1 MARKYTSLSLEERT
15 QMQLLREQNL
25 SCRAIALQLK
35 RAPSSVTR
43 EFARNRNLSGH
54 YVASSAQH
62 HSHRRRCT
70 AKATTRK
77 LGARMD
83 SPLGLHV
90 RQELLAWRSPQQIA
104 GRLKAMPDS
113 NLGTISH
120 ESIYRAIY
128 VLSRGELRSAL
139 VESLRRSHT
148 KRMPRARGKTRASIL
163 PNIVGIDQRPSEADS
178 REVPG
183 HWEADLIKGAYNRSG
198 VGTLIERTSRLV
210 LLAHLDGCTAEDALA
225 GFTRRLNTVPAPLR
239 KTLAYDRGVE
249 MALHEQLTQRTGIE
263 VYFCDP
269 HSPWQRACNENL
281 NGLLRQYLP
290 KGMDLSTV
298 SHQKL
303 LQIQESLNNRPRKIL
318 GFKTPNEV
326 YKELLEKL
334 NKSAPESF
342 LNVHSEHNSSVALQ
356 Q

>member
-1 MARKYTSLSLEERT
+1 VQHNQAKKGVAKMGNRYTTISLEERT

-35 RAPSSVTR
+35 RSTSTVTR
-43 EFARNRNLSGH
+43 EFARNRNRSGS
-54 YVASSAQH
+54 YVACSAQR
-62 HSHRRRCT
+62 HSQRRRAA
-70 AKATTRK
+70 AKAPTRK
-77 LGARMD
+77 LGPKLD
-83 SPLGLHV
+83 SPLGLYV
-90 RQELLAWRSPQQIA
+90 RQELLCWRSPAQIS
-104 GRLKAMPDS
+104 GRLKVMPEPK
-113 NLGTISH
+113 LGTISH

-139 VESLRRSHT
+139 VQSLRRAHT
-148 KRMPRARGKTRASIL
+148 KRMPRTRGKARASVL
-163 PNIVGIDQRPSEADS
+163 PNIVGIEHRPAEADS

-183 HWEADLIKGAYNRSG
+183 HWEADLIKGAYNRSA

-210 LLAHLDGCTAEDALA
+210 LLAHLDGCTAKDALL
-225 GFTRRLNTVPAPLR
+225 GFTRRLNTVPVQLR

-249 MALHEQLTQRTGIE
+249 MALHEQLSQRTGIE
-263 VYFCDP
+263 VFFCDP

-298 SHQKL
+298 SYQQL
-303 LQIQESLNNRPRKIL
+303 LYIQESLNSRPRKIL

-326 YKELLEKL
+326 YKELLQNLDK
-334 NKSAPESF
+334 PTP
-342 LNVHSEHNSSVALQ
+342 VAMIE
-356 Q
+356 